1 MTMTWQLVADM
12 NWTEATIAVAA
23 YLHLE
28 RDVGGRHL
36 SGWRTAVRGGYN
48 AAMKTNPTE
57 KGQSV
62 RLLRIGEQVR
72 HALAAVLLRGDLRD
86 DLLANTIVSVSEV
99 RVTPDLRQATAYVK
113 PLGDAD
119 EQAVIKALASHA
131 KYLRGEVA
139 KQLQTKY
146 TPDLRF
152 RRDES
157 FDAGARIDA
166 ILRRPDVAR
175 DLVPP
180 PVVRTIDA
188 DAADDA

>member
-1 MTMTWQLVADM
+1 
-12 NWTEATIAVAA
+12 
-23 YLHLE
+23 
-28 RDVGGRHL
+28 
-36 SGWRTAVRGGYN
+36 
-48 AAMKTNPTE
+48 MKTNPTE

-72 HALAAVLLRGDLRD
+72 HALAQVLLRGDLRD
-86 DLLANTIVSVSEV
+86 ELLTNTIVSVSEV
-99 RVTPDLRQATAYVK
+99 RVTPDMRQATAYVK

-139 KQLQTKY
+139 RQLATKY
-146 TPDLRF
+146 TPELRF

-175 DLVPP
+175 DLTPAP
-180 PVVRTIDA
+180 HLRTIADVDADDA
-188 DAADDA
+188 DANADD